1 MNSFIRIMKC
11 IGEVEEVVEI
21 ESELSLEEYANQVYE
36 EKKKEVE
43 EWDGMVDICKDGKG
57 WVVEWDEEYWYEI
70 KEVKG

>member
-36 EKKKEVE
+36 QKKKEVE
-43 EWDGMVDICKDGKG
+43 EWEGEVNISKEKKK
-57 WVVEWDEEYWYEI
+57 WIVEWDEEYWYEI
-70 KEVKG
+70 KEVK